1 MECELNFKTSK
12 YSKGFT
18 FIEIVIVLV
27 LLSLIFLTFFY
38 ALNTG
43 TSVRVHSELR
53 TIQGTL
59 LNNLQHQIRAR
70 HFEDP
75 TSGSSNFGKE
85 TDQGES
91 SINQFDDIDD
101 FNGYSVESIDQYPAF
116 GYSVTVNYV
125 PLEES
130 GFNLGSSSSNPTSY
144 KSVLVTVSHHKL
156 SSMSDIMVIGSD

>member
-1 MECELNFKTSK
+1 MNFKTSK

-59 LNNLQHQIRAR
+59 LIIFSIRYVQDILKIR
-70 HFEDP
+70 PLDHLILEKKQ
-75 TSGSSNFGKE
+75 TKE
-85 TDQGES
+85 RVRLIS
-91 SINQFDDIDD
+91 LMILMIS
-101 FNGYSVESIDQYPAF
+101 
-116 GYSVTVNYV
+116 
-125 PLEES
+125 
-130 GFNLGSSSSNPTSY
+130 
-144 KSVLVTVSHHKL
+144 
-156 SSMSDIMVIGSD
+156 MVIVWNLSISIQLLDIQLL